1 MKDLRNSEISHA
13 TKESVRQKTIDC
25 LENVYPTLIEKL
37 DFLLDSGAINFS
49 EHEDN
54 YNLPKIIVQAL
65 GETMSRLY
73 SNPYAS
79 KADKKELKNIKCYI

>member
-25 LENVYPTLIEKL
+25 LEDVYPTLIEKL

-54 YNLPKIIVQAL
+54 YKLPKIIVQAL

-73 SNPYAS
+73 TNSHAT